1 MADNDLNEF
10 ADWFGLEDL
19 LDADG
24 VPMILDTTRVRLREN
39 RREQAFLLRQVRS
52 LLAQIGHRSRMIRRF
67 GWLSDRPCTP
77 WERYVRSIG
86 LTDRWVLIVENNR
99 LRDELAVAELDL
111 TILWLTEQELCIQL

>member
-1 MADNDLNEF
+1 M
-10 ADWFGLEDL
+10 EDL
-19 LDADG
+19 LDTNG

-39 RREQAFLLRQVRS
+39 QREQAFLLRRVRS
-52 LLAQIGHRSRMIRRF
+52 LQAQIGHRSRMIRRF
-67 GWLSDRPCTP
+67 RWLSDRPCTP

-111 TILWLTEQELCIQL
+111 TILWLTEQELCIQLQLDQLPAEPPQ